1 MIIIVKKNVTLLL
14 ILSVL
19 VSVVVSAEDPPATS
33 PGKVQVCATCH
44 GQNGIATISTYPNLA
59 GQNRDYLIAALKAYK
74 NLERN
79 GGLAGVMQQQ
89 AAALTD
95 DDIAEIADYYSTLK

>member
-1 MIIIVKKNVTLLL
+1 MKRNVTLLL
-14 ILSVL
+14 SLA
-19 VSVVVSAEDPPATS
+19 VVVSVELGAEDSPAAS

-44 GQNGIATISTYPNLA
+44 GQDGMATISAYPNLA

>member
-1 MIIIVKKNVTLLL
+1 MKNKVALLL
-14 ILSVL
+14 SLSAL
-19 VSVVVSAEDPPATS
+19 ISAAVIAENSPAAS

-44 GQNGIATISTYPNLA
+44 GQNGIATINAYPNLA
-59 GQNRDYLIAALKAYK
+59 GQNREYLIAALHAYK
-74 NLERN
+74 KRERN

-95 DDIAEIADYYSTLK
+95 QDIAEIADYYSKLK